1 MSFLPG
7 SLTPALLRSCHRKVI
22 SHSDGHSVVGCRRKQ
37 KEPITQNTKN
47 RREHDSR
54 FKVMFYVIGSENS
67 KSGSVFFLLPPTE
80 PPACVEQFGTF
91 RSTESVSG
99 RPDISQYG
107 RTVYSVVYVA
117 ANRCA
122 IIIRVMCYAV
132 KVASPLTIFGIS
144 KGKFQRLQKISLYL
158 LGHFQEKYQRAKN
171 NSVQPG
177 QNFQNP
183 LPTKLVGSLN
193 PHFCPNWTE
202 VKKPTST
209 QVVSKSKKHICA
221 TCREV

>member
-1 MSFLPG
+1 M
-7 SLTPALLRSCHRKVI
+7 
-22 SHSDGHSVVGCRRKQ
+22 
-37 KEPITQNTKN
+37 
-47 RREHDSR
+47 
-54 FKVMFYVIGSENS
+54 MFYVIGSEDQS
-67 KSGSVFFLLPPTE
+67 RVLLHTA
-80 PPACVEQFGTF
+80 PANRTKDVVEQFSTF

-193 PHFCPNWTE
+193 PHFCSSWTE
-202 VKKPTST
+202 VEKLTST
-209 QVVSKSKKHICA
+209 QVVSKSKITSMQLAGRLDCNFYPDCVEVNGVAKETA
-221 TCREV
+221 TNFYG

>member
-1 MSFLPG
+1 M
-7 SLTPALLRSCHRKVI
+7 
-22 SHSDGHSVVGCRRKQ
+22 
-37 KEPITQNTKN
+37 
-47 RREHDSR
+47 
-54 FKVMFYVIGSENS
+54 
-67 KSGSVFFLLPPTE
+67 
-80 PPACVEQFGTF
+80 
-91 RSTESVSG
+91 SG

-122 IIIRVMCYAV
+122 IIIQIMCYAV

-193 PHFCPNWTE
+193 PHFCPDWTE

-209 QVVSKSKKHICA
+209 QVVSKSKITSTQLAEKSDFNFC
-221 TCREV
+221 TGCVEVKFALKQKARH

>member
-1 MSFLPG
+1 M
-7 SLTPALLRSCHRKVI
+7 
-22 SHSDGHSVVGCRRKQ
+22 
-37 KEPITQNTKN
+37 
-47 RREHDSR
+47 
-54 FKVMFYVIGSENS
+54 
-67 KSGSVFFLLPPTE
+67 
-80 PPACVEQFGTF
+80 
-91 RSTESVSG
+91 SG
-99 RPDISQYG
+99 RPDISQYC

-144 KGKFQRLQKISLYL
+144 KGKFQRLQKTSLYL

-193 PHFCPNWTE
+193 FNFCPSWTE
-202 VKKPTST
+202 VKTTTST
-209 QVVSKSKKHICA
+209 QLVSKSKITSTQFAEKSGFNFYTDCA
-221 TCREV
+221 EVNFEKKQGTNFFTVSAFGLVILCFFQIKISAQNFLFAIFFNFL

>member
-1 MSFLPG
+1 M
-7 SLTPALLRSCHRKVI
+7 
-22 SHSDGHSVVGCRRKQ
+22 
-37 KEPITQNTKN
+37 
-47 RREHDSR
+47 
-54 FKVMFYVIGSENS
+54 
-67 KSGSVFFLLPPTE
+67 
-80 PPACVEQFGTF
+80 
-91 RSTESVSG
+91 SG

-122 IIIRVMCYAV
+122 IIIQIMCHAV
-132 KVASPLTIFGIS
+132 KVARPLTIFGIS

-193 PHFCPNWTE
+193 PYFCPNWTE

-209 QVVSKSKKHICA
+209 QVVSKSKITSTQLAEKSDYNFY
-221 TCREV
+221 TGWVEVKFTKTKGTNRKKLVPCFLF

>member
-144 KGKFQRLQKISLYL
+144 KGKIQRLQKSSLYL
-158 LGHFQEKYQRAKN
+158 LGHF
-171 NSVQPG
+171 
-177 QNFQNP
+177 
-183 LPTKLVGSLN
+183 
-193 PHFCPNWTE
+193 
-202 VKKPTST
+202 
-209 QVVSKSKKHICA
+209 
-221 TCREV
+221 